1 MGGKSTSSSL
11 PSSVLGRPTEASQ
24 KDLRRIRQQVLR
36 DICACHEYSEIEDGG
51 GLGQV
56 RVTLRSSVRCV
67 LHSASQARDVVL
79 IFLNKDLPLRSLLR
93 PSAFSRCRRISVA
106 GAA

>member
-11 PSSVLGRPTEASQ
+11 PSSVLGRPAEARQ

-36 DICACHEYSEIEDGG
+36 DICACREYSEFEDGG

-56 RVTLRSSVRCV
+56 RVTLM
-67 LHSASQARDVVL
+67 HNASPRDVVL

-93 PSAFSRCRRISVA
+93 PSAFSRCRRIVVA